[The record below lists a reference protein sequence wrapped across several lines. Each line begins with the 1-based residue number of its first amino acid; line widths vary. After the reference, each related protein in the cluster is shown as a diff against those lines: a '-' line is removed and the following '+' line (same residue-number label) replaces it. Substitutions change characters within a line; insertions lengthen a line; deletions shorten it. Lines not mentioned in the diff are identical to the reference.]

1 MSNSD
6 WLRLTIE
13 DISAQNSED
22 QRTRLAMP
30 PVLIIR
36 PDEVPDSPPPATPV
50 TRAPLQV
57 TAEDL
62 AAFEPAG
69 DEVVGELEKLLF
81 DLINAARH
89 EHIPNWMSRGPLR
102 WHPVLATA
110 ARQHSNDMLQRNYVS
125 HNTPDGL
132 NVSERLNR
140 LAISYLAC
148 GENIGVVY
156 GPASHGE
163 RGVREVHQ
171 AFMNQPRRLTNH
183 RGNILNPVWTHV
195 GIGVTYAPE
204 GRLIVTE
211 NFITTL
217 TKPA

>member
-13 DISAQNSED
+13 DITAQNA
-22 QRTRLAMP
+22 QGQQTRLAIP

-36 PDEVPDSPPPATPV
+36 PDDVPDIPPPAAV
-50 TRAPLQV
+50 SERAPVRV

-69 DEVVGELEKLLF
+69 EEVVGELERMLF
-81 DLINAARH
+81 DMINAARQ
-89 EHIPNWMSRGPLR
+89 EHIPNWMLRGPLR
-102 WHPVLATA
+102 WHPGLAAA

-132 NVSERLNR
+132 NVSGRLNR
-140 LAISYLAC
+140 VAVSYLAC

-163 RGVREVHQ
+163 RGVQEVHQ

-195 GIGVTYAPE
+195 GVGVAYAPE
-204 GRLIVTE
+204 GRLFVTE

-217 TKPA
+217 TNPA